1 MTTKT
6 TKTTSKRTTKSQE
19 STTNATPQQ
28 AQPQQ
33 TETKKTT
40 KRTSRKETE
49 SVQQPATPQ
58 PVQAEQ
64 PEQTEEHESSEPKQR
79 RVPTR
84 ETVETE
90 FDALVDAIRTEIE
103 SIRSSSDKKK
113 GTGVKFL
120 RQVGKRLKL
129 LKSDTLRVSK
139 QRQRSNRQKNTTS
152 GFMKQV
158 PISKEMA
165 KFANWEPSQLRSR
178 VEVTKYICDYVKQ
191 HNLQNPED
199 RRQILPDDKLSKLLN
214 FDPKKSD
221 KPLTYYYLQRVIQPH
236 FNNASK

>member
-1 MTTKT
+1 MTTKS
-6 TKTTSKRTTKSQE
+6 TKTTSKKTTTKPQE
-19 STTNATPQQ
+19 STQQ
-28 AQPQQ
+28 SASSTQ
-33 TETKKTT
+33 TQNQTKKTT
-40 KRTSRKETE
+40 KKTKSE
-49 SVQQPATPQ
+49 SVTQTP
-58 PVQAEQ
+58 VVQ
-64 PEQTEEHESSEPKQR
+64 PEQTEQTEQTETETSETKQR

-90 FDALVDAIRTEIE
+90 FDSLVDAIRTEIE
-103 SIRSSSDKKK
+103 AIRSSSDKKK

-178 VEVTKYICDYVKQ
+178 VEVTKFICDYVKQ
-191 HNLQNPED
+191 HNLQNPQD
-199 RRQILPDDKLSKLLN
+199 RRQIVPDDKLSKLLN
-214 FDPKKSD
+214 YDAKKSD

-236 FNNASK
+236 FNNGTAK

>member
-33 TETKKTT
+33 QTETKKTT
-40 KRTSRKETE
+40 KKTSRKETE
-49 SVQQPATPQ
+49 NVQQPATPQ
-58 PVQAEQ
+58 PAQ
-64 PEQTEEHESSEPKQR
+64 PEQTEEQESSEPKQR

-103 SIRSSSDKKK
+103 SIRSSTDKKK

-165 KFANWEPSQLRSR
+165 KFANWDPTQLRSR

-214 FDPKKSD
+214 FDSKKSD

-236 FNNASK
+236 FNNSTK

>member
-1 MTTKT
+1 MTAKT
-6 TKTTSKRTTKSQE
+6 TKSVS
-19 STTNATPQQ
+19 
-28 AQPQQ
+28 
-33 TETKKTT
+33 KKTT
-40 KRTSRKETE
+40 KPQE
-49 SVQQPATPQ
+49 SVAQQPAAQPTQNETTKKTIRRTKSENVTPQ
-58 PVQAEQ
+58 VPAQ
-64 PEQTEEHESSEPKQR
+64 PDQQEQTEQTESEPKQR

-84 ETVETE
+84 ESVETE
-90 FDALVDAIRTEIE
+90 FDSLVDAIRSEIE
-103 SIRSSSDKKK
+103 TIRSSTDKKK

-165 KFANWEPSQLRSR
+165 KFANWDPSQLRSR
-178 VEVTKYICDYVKQ
+178 VEVTKFICDYVKQ
-191 HNLQNPED
+191 HNLQNPQD

-214 FDPKKSD
+214 YDAKKSD

-236 FNNASK
+236 FNGVAKQ

>member
-6 TKTTSKRTTKSQE
+6 TKTTSKKTTKSQE
-19 STTNATPQQ
+19 SSPPQQ

-40 KRTSRKETE
+40 KRTSRKEAE
-49 SVQQPATPQ
+49 PVQQE
-58 PVQAEQ
+58 PVPQAEHTED
-64 PEQTEEHESSEPKQR
+64 EQQESSEPKQR

-103 SIRSSSDKKK
+103 SIRSSTDKKK

-178 VEVTKYICDYVKQ
+178 VEVTKFICDYVKQ
-191 HNLQNPED
+191 HNLQNPQD

-214 FDPKKSD
+214 FDAKKSD

-236 FNNASK
+236 FNSATTVSK

>member
-19 STTNATPQQ
+19 STTNATTQQ

-33 TETKKTT
+33 TETKRTT
-40 KRTSRKETE
+40 KRTSRKEPE
-49 SVQQPATPQ
+49 PVQQEPVPQ
-58 PVQAEQ
+58 ADHVEDEQ
-64 PEQTEEHESSEPKQR
+64 QESSEPKQR

-103 SIRSSSDKKK
+103 SIRSSTDKKK

-178 VEVTKYICDYVKQ
+178 VEVTKFICDYVKQ
-191 HNLQNPED
+191 HNLQNPQD

-214 FDPKKSD
+214 FDAKKSD

-236 FNNASK
+236 FNATASK

>member
-19 STTNATPQQ
+19 SSTNAAPQQ

-40 KRTSRKETE
+40 KRTSRKEAE
-49 SVQQPATPQ
+49 PVQQEPVVQ
-58 PVQAEQ
+58 PDHTEDEQ
-64 PEQTEEHESSEPKQR
+64 ESSEPKQR

-103 SIRSSSDKKK
+103 SIRSSTDKKK

-165 KFANWEPSQLRSR
+165 KFANWDPSQLRSR
-178 VEVTKYICDYVKQ
+178 VEVTKFICDYVKQ
-191 HNLQNPED
+191 HNLQNPQD
-199 RRQILPDDKLSKLLN
+199 RRQILPDDRLSKLLN
-214 FDPKKSD
+214 FDAKKSD

-236 FNNASK
+236 FNATASK

>member
-1 MTTKT
+1 MTTKS
-6 TKTTSKRTTKSQE
+6 TKTITKKTTKSQE
-19 STTNATPQQ
+19 SV
-28 AQPQQ
+28 PQQ

-40 KRTSRKETE
+40 TKKTKSE
-49 SVQQPATPQ
+49 SVPQ
-58 PVQAEQ
+58 VPVQTEQ
-64 PEQTEEHESSEPKQR
+64 TEPEQTEPEQIETKQR

-84 ETVETE
+84 ETVESE
-90 FDALVDAIRTEIE
+90 FDSLVDAIRSEIE
-103 SIRSSSDKKK
+103 AIRSSSDKKK

-165 KFANWEPSQLRSR
+165 KFASWEPSQLRSR
-178 VEVTKYICDYVKQ
+178 VEVTKFICDYVKQ
-191 HNLQNPED
+191 HNLQNPQD

-214 FDPKKSD
+214 YDSKKAD

-236 FNNASK
+236 FNSTTGTSSTVAK

>member
-6 TKTTSKRTTKSQE
+6 TKTTSKKTTKSQE
-19 STTNATPQQ
+19 SSTPQQ

-40 KRTSRKETE
+40 KRTSRKEVE
-49 SVQQPATPQ
+49 PVQQEPVPQ
-58 PVQAEQ
+58 PDHTEDEQ
-64 PEQTEEHESSEPKQR
+64 QESSEPKQR

-103 SIRSSSDKKK
+103 SIRSSTDKKK

-139 QRQRSNRQKNTTS
+139 QRHRSNRQKNTTS

-178 VEVTKYICDYVKQ
+178 VEVTKFICDYVKQ
-191 HNLQNPED
+191 HNLQNPQD
-199 RRQILPDDKLSKLLN
+199 RRQIVPDDKLSKLLN
-214 FDPKKSD
+214 YDAKKSD

-236 FNNASK
+236 FNSNTATATAAK

>member
-6 TKTTSKRTTKSQE
+6 TKTTSKKTTKSQE
-19 STTNATPQQ
+19 SSPPQQ

-40 KRTSRKETE
+40 KRTSRKEAE
-49 SVQQPATPQ
+49 PVPQ
-58 PVQAEQ
+58 EPVPQAEHTED
-64 PEQTEEHESSEPKQR
+64 EQQESSEPKQR

-103 SIRSSSDKKK
+103 SIRSSTDKKK

-178 VEVTKYICDYVKQ
+178 VEVTKFICDYVKQ
-191 HNLQNPED
+191 HNLQNPQD

-214 FDPKKSD
+214 FDAKKSD

-236 FNNASK
+236 FNAATTVSK